1 MAHIMTNERMHKI
14 ICEAISK
21 VVGDVTTN
29 GIRLLKHVKA
39 KDERHLRPADYDIRA
54 SIENDGCVKVEWKR
68 DGSPRSMTVSDWLKP
83 VKGSDTHYTSMSNW
97 DDLDWVLQC
106 LGVKKVKKS
115 TQKVDDFGDVKT
127 FVTSYYDLSSIL

>member
-1 MAHIMTNERMHKI
+1 MTNERMHKI

-21 VVGDVTTN
+21 VTGEHVGN
-29 GIRLLKHVKA
+29 GRRLLKHVKVED
-39 KDERHLRPADYDIRA
+39 KRHLRPTDYDVWA
-54 SIENDGCVKVEWKR
+54 SIDNDGYVTVEWKKA
-68 DGSPRSMTVSDWLKP
+68 GSPRSMTVSDWLKP
-83 VKGSDTHYTSMSNW
+83 VRGSETYYTSMSNW
-97 DDLDWVLQC
+97 DDLDWALQC